1 MIRLIAS
8 DLDGTLLLPDGSLPS
23 EIFSLIEKMS
33 ARGILFAVASGRQY
47 ESLRRLFAPAADKIL
62 FIAENGAL
70 VCYRGER
77 LFCENLPAARLD
89 GILLAVQTQ
98 KNAFPLLCCAD
109 GAYAAADDPAFL
121 AECAKYYPRFARVPR
136 LQDAPERDAVCKV
149 AVYDAL
155 TPEKNSMT
163 VLPAALP
170 DLRVIQSGS
179 NWLDISSQGV
189 DKGVA
194 VGFVQKKYG
203 ILRSECAAFGDHM
216 NDYEMLLACEH
227 AYVTENAFADLKKLI
242 GKTVPSNDD
251 GGVLHALK
259 KILHTFTKKKK

>member
-89 GILLAVQTQ
+89 GILRAVQTQ

-121 AECAKYYPRFARVPR
+121 AECAKYYPRFAQVPR

-149 AVYDAL
+149 AVYDARGAA
-155 TPEKNSMT
+155 EHAGKY
-163 VLPAALP
+163 LPALLP
-170 DLRVIQSGS
+170 DLRVIVSGKV
-179 NWLDISSQGV
+179 WTDISGP
-189 DKGVA
+189 DTNKGRA
-194 VGFVQKKYG
+194 MAFAQRYFD
-203 ILRSECAAFGDHM
+203 LQREECAAFGDYM
-216 NDYEMLLACEH
+216 NDLELLMTCGH
-227 AYVTENAFADLKKLI
+227 AYVPENGFPALKEKIGNIIPSNAEKGVI
-242 GKTVPSNDD
+242 GKMKELLEEGRNS
-251 GGVLHALK
+251 
-259 KILHTFTKKKK
+259 